1 MASALYNSVKVE
13 IARGNID
20 LQVDDIKVMLVT
32 STYVQDIDLHNFRDD
47 ITNEVVGTGYVL
59 GGQSL
64 AGLAVAQ
71 DNVNDRATVDAT
83 DNQWAGSTITA
94 RGAVLYKNVGTPGTD
109 PLIGYLD
116 FGGDIVSDNG
126 NFDINWDAIG
136 WMTLT

>member
-47 ITNEVVGTGYVL
+47 ITNEVVGTGYVA

-64 AGLAVAQ
+64 AGLVVAQ

-94 RGAVLYKNVGTPGTD
+94 RGAVIYKNVGTPATD
-109 PLIGYLD
+109 PLVGYLD

-126 NFDINWDAIG
+126 NFDINWNAIG